1 MKRIISCCL
10 FAVLATAIAPA
21 HAQSYPS
28 KPIRIIVPYPAG
40 GTSDILAR
48 SVGQKLSEAWGQ
60 PVIVENKPGA
70 NGNVGADMVAKA
82 APDGYTLLLADIGS
96 LAISPSVYPT
106 LPFDPVKDFAPVT
119 MVAYSPHILVVHPS
133 VPVSS
138 VKELV
143 ALAKTK
149 PGKLNFAISGLGGA
163 PHLAGVDFALRTG
176 IDWVYIP
183 YKGGAQAIADVAG
196 GQADVTLNGMLAS
209 YPLVKGDK
217 LKLLAVSSARRM
229 SAIPDVPTIAESGV
243 PGFESGSWQG
253 VIAPAGTPKSSP
265 NSRRRE
271 SPRIGG
277 LAAVGVVMC
286 DGLEVRPRLGGE
298 VRGDIVGILV
308 GEGARIAERHLG
320 LHERGRHRYAR
331 HAGAGVERFGSP

>member
-1 MKRIISCCL
+1 MKL
-10 FAVLATAIAPA
+10 FVAAVLAAAAAAVAAPSE
-21 HAQSYPS
+21 AQTYPA
-28 KPIRIIVPYPAG
+28 KAIRIVVPYPAG

-60 PVIVENKPGA
+60 PVVVDNKPGA
-70 NGNVGADMVAKA
+70 NGNVGADIVAKA

-106 LPFDPVKDFAPVT
+106 LPFDPAKDFAPVT
-119 MVAYSPHILVVHPS
+119 MVAYSPHILVVHPA
-133 VPVSS
+133 VPVGS
-138 VKELV
+138 VKELI
-143 ALAKTK
+143 AMAKAK
-149 PGKLNFAISGLGGA
+149 PGKLNFAISGVGGA

-196 GQADVTLNGMLAS
+196 GQADVTLNGMLAT

-217 LKLLAVSSARRM
+217 LKLLAVSSAKRM

-253 VIAPAGTPKSSP
+253 VIAPAGTPADVVAKLNGEIARILGTP
-265 NSRRRE
+265 EMRE
-271 SPRIGG
+271 SLGKQG
-277 LAAVGVVMC
+277 A
-286 DGLEVRPRLGGE
+286 EVRTTTPE
-298 VRGDIVGILV
+298 
-308 GEGARIAERHLG
+308 E
-320 LHERGRHRYAR
+320 
-331 HAGAGVERFGSP
+331 FGSFIRTEKSRWAKVVKDANVKID

>member
-1 MKRIISCCL
+1 MNKRMI
-10 FAVLATAIAPA
+10 AVVLMGVAASLADASQ
-21 HAQSYPS
+21 AQSYPA
-28 KPIRIIVPYPAG
+28 KAIRIVVPYPAG

-60 PVIVENKPGA
+60 PVVVDNKPGA
-70 NGNVGADMVAKA
+70 NGNVGADIVAKA

-106 LPFDPVKDFAPVT
+106 LPFDPAKDFAPVT

-133 VPVSS
+133 VPVGS

-143 ALAKTK
+143 ALAKAK
-149 PGKLNFAISGLGGA
+149 PGKLNFAISGVGGA

-176 IDWVYIP
+176 VDWVYIP

-196 GQADVTLNGMLAS
+196 GQADVTLNGMLAT

-217 LKLLAVSSARRM
+217 LKLLAVSSAKRM
-229 SAIPDVPTIAESGV
+229 SAIPDVPTIAEAGV

-253 VIAPAGTPKSSP
+253 VIAPAGTPADIVAKLNGEIARIVGTP
-265 NSRRRE
+265 EMRE
-271 SPRIGG
+271 NLGKQG
-277 LAAVGVVMC
+277 A
-286 DGLEVRPRLGGE
+286 EVRTTTPDAFATFIRTE
-298 VRGDIVGILV
+298 K
-308 GEGARIAERHLG
+308 ARWAKVVKDANVKID
-320 LHERGRHRYAR
+320 
-331 HAGAGVERFGSP
+331 